1 MDIKTAWQN
10 VEQAAID
17 MENGQGDY
25 QIKIA
30 TLYAAIDMLLDYPV
44 KEVVAQVEAS
54 YLPTRPTMSW
64 LVYEG
69 SRIKGID
76 HSRAEVLKKFWNKN
90 NPEDQK
96 IMEGPKG
103 VDLV

>member
-1 MDIKTAWQN
+1 
-10 VEQAAID
+10 
-17 MENGQGDY
+17 MESGQGDY
-25 QIKIA
+25 QIKVA
-30 TLYAAIDMLLDYPV
+30 TLYAAIDMLFDYPV
-44 KEVVAQVEAS
+44 KEIVEQVEAS

-76 HSRAEVLKKFWNKN
+76 HDRAQALKEFWNKN
-90 NPEDQK
+90 NPEDEK
-96 IMEGPKG
+96 IMDGPKG